1 MGKCVEGEASQSINH
16 LVVDV
21 LLDEPLGW
29 GSVVDGACSPD
40 ASDSGV
46 PGSAKTMGLDR
57 SNGQSDPRNHE
68 ECWDS

>member
-1 MGKCVEGEASQSINH
+1 MEGEASQSINH

-46 PGSAKTMGLDR
+46 PG
-57 SNGQSDPRNHE
+57 
-68 ECWDS
+68 